1 VTQDAAAFDPAF
13 LVAVLDRLVPAD
25 GGFPSAG
32 EVALA
37 HVSAT
42 LSANPRGLALL
53 AAIEAR
59 SAERHGGAFTALPEP
74 QQIAVLAAV
83 EAEQSSAFS
92 AFLVQ
97 VYNGYY
103 SHPRVVQALGLPP
116 GPPSRRPHQLQP
128 LQPSRLDQ
136 VAARGPIYRPV

>member
-1 VTQDAAAFDPAF
+1 
-13 LVAVLDRLVPAD
+13 
-25 GGFPSAG
+25 
-32 EVALA
+32 
-37 HVSAT
+37 
-42 LSANPRGLALL
+42 
-53 AAIEAR
+53 
-59 SAERHGGAFTALPEP
+59 
-74 QQIAVLAAV
+74 VLAAV

-128 LQPSRLDQ
+128 LQPNRLDQ